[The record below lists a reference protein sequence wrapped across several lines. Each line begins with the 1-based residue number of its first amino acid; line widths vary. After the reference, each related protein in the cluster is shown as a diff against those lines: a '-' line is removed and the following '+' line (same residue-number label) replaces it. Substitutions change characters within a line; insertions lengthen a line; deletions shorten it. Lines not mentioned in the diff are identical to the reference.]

1 MLSWHDRVRPGY
13 AINYG
18 IKTGL
23 NEAFI
28 LDNQTKD
35 ALIAEDP
42 RSTEIIKPIL
52 RGRDIQRYKSQW
64 KGMWLIATFPA
75 LGLSIDDYPAVKR
88 HLLTFGKARLEQSGK
103 RLPDGTRSRKKT
115 GNAWYEIQDTCA
127 YHEDFAKEKLFWMDM
142 SPRGRFAYS
151 DEELYCNNKGFVMTG
166 GPLKYLCAVL
176 NSDLITWMMKNIART
191 TGMGL
196 LQWEKFS
203 VERLP
208 VPQISTAEQRP
219 FVRLVDRTLAA
230 RAVNLAADTSALEA
244 ETNCR
249 VYELY
254 GLTADEIR
262 ATTGK

>member
-1 MLSWHDRVRPGY
+1 MSWHDRVRPEY

-28 LDNQTKD
+28 LDNQTKE
-35 ALIAEDP
+35 ALIADDP
-42 RSTEIIKPIL
+42 KSAEIIKPVV
-52 RGRDIQRYKSQW
+52 RGRDIQRYKAKW
-64 KGMWLIATFPA
+64 ARLWLIDSHNGFGNVSA
-75 LGLSIDDYPAVKR
+75 IDIDGYPAVKA
-88 HLLTFGKARLEQSGK
+88 HLNGYYERLEK
-103 RLPDGTRSRKKT
+103 RYDKGRTPYNLR
-115 GNAWYEIQDTCA
+115 NCA
-127 YHEDFAKEKLFWMDM
+127 YHGDFAKEKLLWMDM

-151 DEELYCNNKGFVMTG
+151 DEELYCNNKGFVMIG

-230 RAVNLAADTSALEA
+230 RAVNLTADTSALEA

-254 GLTADEIR
+254 GLTADEIW